1 MRHLS
6 RRLFLEE
13 TQVILGPWIGND
25 SDRKMSID
33 NPAANGT
40 SSERLPQALRS
51 TSRERY
57 LTGTIRLVPILER

>member
-13 TQVILGPWIGND
+13 TRLTLGPWVRID
-25 SDRKMSID
+25 SDRKKSID
-33 NPAANGT
+33 NPAPNGT
-40 SSERLPQALRS
+40 SDAGLPQALRS
-51 TSRERY
+51 ASRERY